1 MSGAALALLP
11 VVLFLVALI
20 FMDSFKLVPL
30 RGVILALGAG
40 LLAAGLATALN
51 LGLLGSLGLDSRTV
65 SRLLAPATEELLKAL
80 YVAWLVRRQRIGFQ
94 VDAAILG
101 FAVGTGFALAENLE
115 YLHSL
120 SHAGLGLWVVRGF
133 GTALL
138 HGSTTALFAMI
149 SKSLVDKRESWGG
162 WAFGPGLLSAI
173 VLHGAFN
180 HFAPR
185 PLLGTLLLLVVM
197 PALLVLVFER
207 SEKGTRAWL
216 GVGFDTD
223 AELLGLIV
231 SGNVST
237 TRAGLYLETLKAR
250 FPGTTLV
257 DMLCLLRLHLELS
270 IRAKGMLLAREAGFP
285 VSVDEDVQASL
296 NELRYLEKEIG
307 PTGLLALKPIQARTS
322 RDLWQ
327 LYMLEEAGGGGAP

>member
-11 VVLFLVALI
+11 VVLFLLALI

-30 RGVILALGAG
+30 RGVVLALAAG
-40 LLAAGLATALN
+40 LLAASLAAAVN
-51 LGLLGSLGLDSRTV
+51 VGLLSGHGLDSRTV
-65 SRLLAPATEELLKAL
+65 SRLIAPATEEVLKAL
-80 YVAWLVRRQRIGFQ
+80 YVVWLVRRERVGFL

-101 FAVGTGFALAENLE
+101 FAVGAGFALAENVE

-120 SHAGLGLWVVRGF
+120 PHAGPGLWVVRGF

-138 HGSTTALFAMI
+138 HGSTTALFAML
-149 SKSLVDKRESWGG
+149 SKSLVDKRGRWGA
-162 WAFGPGLLSAI
+162 WAFGPGLLAAI
-173 VLHGAFN
+173 ALHGVFN

-216 GVGFDTD
+216 GVGFDSD

-231 SGNVST
+231 SGNVAT
-237 TRAGLYLETLKAR
+237 TRAGLYLESLKAR

-285 VSVDEDVQASL
+285 VSVGEDVQASL
-296 NELRYLEKEIG
+296 SELRYLEKEIG

-327 LYMLEEAGGGGAP
+327 IYMLEEAKK